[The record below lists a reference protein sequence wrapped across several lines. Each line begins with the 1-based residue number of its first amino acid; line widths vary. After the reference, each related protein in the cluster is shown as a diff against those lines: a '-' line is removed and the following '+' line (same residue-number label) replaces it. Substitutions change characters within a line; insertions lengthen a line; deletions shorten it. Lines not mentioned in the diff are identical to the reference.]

1 MVFETFKIIYL
12 VVSVLGAAL
21 GFWLVRKDKNALV
34 ALLGMTLFLAA
45 ILVAFYFDARRGQ
58 ADIGEFME
66 YVVRGLTHI
75 NPDII
80 LTICNILLWGT
91 LPFALGIMIKDKQ
104 GMRWLWLFFLGAAVL
119 KTLFDDNFI
128 IHQFPEELIHPFE
141 WGYVFFDWAV
151 IYSIAGFFIR
161 RGTNPHVSE

>member
-1 MVFETFKIIYL
+1 MSFETFKILYL
-12 VVSVLGAAL
+12 FVSVLGASIA
-21 GFWLVRKDKNALV
+21 FWLVRKDRDGLL
-34 ALLGMTLFLAA
+34 ALLAMTFVLGA
-45 ILVAFYFDARRGQ
+45 ILVAFYFDARQGQ

-75 NPDII
+75 NPDFI

-91 LPFALGIMIKDKQ
+91 LPFALGVVIKEKQ
-104 GMRWLWLFFLGAAVL
+104 SLRFLWLVFLGAAVL

-141 WGYVFFDWAV
+141 WGYVFVDWAV
-151 IYSIAGFFIR
+151 IYSIAAFFIS
-161 RGTNPHVSE
+161 RGMESHIEE